1 MAHGAGPP
9 VREIVLATDFSEAS
23 EPAVQTARDYARLFG
38 ARVHLLH
45 VASSEEGNL
54 APLLAGLADTFTPT
68 ATVVR
73 TIPGGVPAREIVKYA
88 RDHAIDLIIMG
99 THGRTGMSRALLGSV
114 AERVVRTAPCPV
126 LTVAGTVRTTPMRWD
141 EAPDA
146 EPRQCLVCARTSE
159 DLICEPC
166 RAHIRGELLE
176 RKRRDERAGR
186 Q

>member
-1 MAHGAGPP
+1 MAHGARSP

-23 EPAVQTARDYARLFG
+23 ESAVQTARDYAHLFG

-45 VASSEEGNL
+45 VASSDEENL
-54 APLLAGLADTFTPT
+54 APLLAGLADTFIPT

-73 TIPGGVPAREIVKYA
+73 AIRGGVPAREIVTYA
-88 RDHAIDLIIMG
+88 REHRIDLIILG

-126 LTVAGTVRTTPMRWD
+126 LTVAATFRATPMRGD

-146 EPRQCLVCARTSE
+146 EPRQCLVCAKTSE
-159 DLICEPC
+159 DLVCEPC

-176 RKRRDERAGR
+176 QKRRADRGGQR
-186 Q
+186 